1 MSNLKK
7 KKYIALLSIVVI
19 VIGIIGLFTFGRVDK
34 YKGKIKIKN
43 VVSKTTSLSASID
56 AVADNE
62 TQSKGT
68 DIIKYEIGYTMDAVD
83 GVDTRDVVI
92 KARISDEEGR
102 YARFKAITENNIT
115 STLSNDGKEIE
126 VNIDDAPLGVENN
139 ITLRLII
146 NNAPNGFRVRPQV
159 TVREATGVEN
169 NVVVNEVEVVTN
181 SIVGTVK
188 DSKNLNVSNIELSL
202 RDENGEV
209 KRTYSDEDGR
219 YVFSDLE
226 NKTYTV
232 NVEEEI
238 YAKESEEE
246 VEGNLIIK
254 VKEVTPYE
262 LDAHKYI
269 TKLDLVVNGKEEHY
283 TYKDLEKVV
292 QNVKNARTISG
303 QIGYKISIKNIGEKA
318 GRLSKITDIVDEGLS
333 FNKDKNLGWKEKDGK
348 LYYEMAEETVIKPK
362 ETKDITLVLD
372 IKNTNQIKT
381 YINEADVN
389 GETYERVVYI
399 LNGEKYREEDVILGE
414 KLVEPIIT
422 DESFSGWYT
431 DKNYTNKYNFKN
443 EVTKDLIL
451 YGKTD
456 VVKHSVE
463 FFDKNPETGVE
474 AKWDEKEV
482 EHGKKVSR
490 PEDPSHTGYTFEC
503 WMDEQENIWNFN
515 NPVER
520 DLRLTSCYTINKYT
534 VIFIDGNTEYNR
546 QQVNYKGSINVP
558 ENPTKQY
565 YSFEYWHLDGVSS
578 AYDLT
583 TPVTENVTLY
593 SKYQRNKHNITF
605 IDKHPSTEEV
615 VTRED
620 VEVNEGDNVIPPE
633 DPTKPGYT
641 FECWAKSNGTC
652 YDFTKSV
659 LEDEELTSKYT
670 VIHYTIKYNGLT
682 NGEKQSIN
690 NPTTYTVEDE
700 ITLTNPENRYD
711 NDHDLSEIFI
721 GWTGSNG
728 NDPSTL
734 VKIVKGTTGN
744 KEYTANWIEAD
755 PDVYPITYNLNGG
768 SLGKDDQGHDI
779 TNPSSYTKKT
789 ATFTLNNPKKTG
801 YNFTGWA
808 GTDLVGQD
816 NLEVTVAKGSRG
828 ARAYEAFYSP
838 KDYTI
843 EYENTCGN
851 VVNPNSYTIES
862 PNITLNNPSKDGYT
876 FTGWKTEDDETKVLN
891 VTIPTGSTGNR
902 KYIATCE
909 PIEYH
914 ITYELNGAT
923 EVPTN
928 PSTYTIESPDITLNN
943 PGKTHYTFTGWTGT
957 GLDNIT
963 NPVVIPTGSMG
974 DRTYTANYQLITH
987 NVTFNDYNI
996 ESETPEETVEQFGE
1010 PVTVTDGEPV
1020 DAPGINPTHTGY
1032 TCDRWSTKINGNY
1045 NNDAYDFSSEVTSDL
1060 TLYTLC
1066 KKNSYTVTYMDGDNQ
1081 YAVDTVLYKEKTT
1094 KPADD
1099 PTKNHNIFKGWTLNG
1114 SLFDFNTPITENI
1127 TLYSSYEEV
1136 KAPEISHTP
1145 TEWTNQDVT
1154 VTVSKNSAVED
1165 ATGYTYKYRVEDG
1178 TYSTYEGPFS
1188 IGENCDIYAIAYKS
1202 GIASEETKHEI
1213 RNIDKIKPT
1222 IDDLAQS
1229 SSTGTSVE
1237 INFTSHDN
1245 ESGVGEHRIYV
1256 DDEYKGTI
1264 SYTGNPQTKTDSYE
1278 VTGLTA
1284 GQSYIVKLYAV
1295 DVAGNISDASELE
1308 ITTEDRI
1315 VCQIIGRNNQLYND
1329 DTLNEPFST
1338 LRGAIQSCGQNQCTI
1353 QMLENVNETNDVLYG
1368 QDITLDLNGKN
1379 VSGVRDYT
1387 LDISGDFILID
1398 DGETKG
1404 MIYNN
1409 VDSAV
1414 KIEAN
1419 GKFTM
1424 GINEIID
1431 VNVSTTTPYVWGKYY
1446 GVKRLEDATF
1456 NFYDGAVRGEVAIS
1470 GEVDDA
1476 PYMYTASVTSYTD
1489 EETPYQVATL
1499 KILDD
1504 AEARIKTKYYT
1515 KLATAVAEA
1524 KKGYY
1529 ENLMSDS
1536 TLDENLKK
1544 SENYDYGFV
1553 KNEQGYLVN
1562 ENNTRYSGAQ
1572 SEFNIS
1578 LEDSDVDKELVFN
1591 IIRTSDEPNNDYAQI
1606 MIQEYAISD
1615 DPNSSSNPSTSNS
1628 YTINVPVGED
1638 KQAITL
1644 KQGHIYKI
1652 MLNNYI
1658 YSNTPENSKFIITD
1672 MYLKNVENDP
1682 EDTSIDKEH
1691 STNYTKQYGF
1701 DYDETTGTYTSNN
1714 NFEKGTT
1721 AFSYVEF
1728 DLTSESA
1735 DKLLT
1740 MRATYDGMYGSD
1752 YGNIIIKNNNTI
1764 EQYSNSSGLA
1774 YLYAYNYNQRNYIG
1788 PYTYQT
1794 KLEAGKKYYV
1804 QFYYFKSTS
1813 SLDRAA
1819 YEATGCKDEF
1829 KIFDIRL
1836 TNYDVSIPSTSYT
1849 TYSFSTEEGVSRL
1862 VKNTEY
1868 GFDNKNRYNTYGY
1881 SYDTYDGYLTDSYM
1895 KYDLSNSTTGKTV
1908 QLRHD
1913 YYCYNTDVG
1922 CKFYAV
1928 VTNSPDTPET
1938 TDGAFVLRENNTQ
1951 VTNTKGV
1958 LEPGKVNYLHFVF
1971 DKPVNMG
1978 EPGDNYGSSYA
1989 RLDSLNIYE
1998 GVNYPLPNSIITEGE
2013 YGWTGSSS
2021 MSNNNSSSSLRGTT
2035 AHSYMKIDLTGNT
2048 FAEYLKVNLYGYADL
2063 AIIVNDNKNEP
2074 ASRDGAAFTN
2084 QDGTYFYG
2092 DALIKLVP
2100 NQVNYVHFLSTNY
2113 NNNTMYIYDQT
2124 YRYPGEP
2131 VNLVTELKK
2140 APNKGKGFTL
2150 DNNGYYTPGSINQ
2163 GETADSYI
2171 EIDLTD
2177 AEKDKILDMNLYL
2190 NTYDKNYKYVYLSNS
2205 KNAIG
2210 YHTIKNDRENALIYY
2225 SYANSYYYYINGNNV
2240 AYNDTHFNTVLP
2252 KGNKYYVHF
2261 ATYGQTTYTSDYLK
2275 IKSMTLSDSNETD
2288 FRTGLIPF
2296 YDTSHAGEAP
2306 DLPGDEVIDEANE
2319 GNFRFVGSNPSNYIT
2334 FNNERWRIIGI
2345 FNVEGENGVKEKRI
2359 KIARDSTFGGYVYD
2373 STPYGNPP
2381 VNGGQGINEWSQ
2393 ADLMKLL
2400 NPGFEDNEEEVFKS
2414 ENSEYISQGV
2424 KSVNNSLY
2432 WNGGSGL
2439 CISGVYNTTM
2449 NCDFSSSGLSDTS
2462 KSFIDTVVWDI
2473 GAIPYNTN
2481 VSPYSIYSYEKGNK
2495 TTKSSTYDTQGIDD
2509 TVERTTKWLGKVGLP
2524 SISDYIMATGDFY
2537 SGSSLIYTR
2546 EQCLNMETT
2555 AYGAC
2560 TSNSDWLYSSNSSP
2574 MTTMNA
2580 VFGTNSSGYNPTLS
2594 TVPYAATV
2602 YSGGMPA
2609 SYLNYNVRPTV
2620 YLSTKT
2626 KVTGGSGTY
2635 SSPYTIELGTEKN
2648 PDENYGFVPKAED
2661 DPDASVIEQETDS
2674 IDWDKIKNEPTYG
2687 FTYNP
2692 ETDEFINDN
2701 IDVPK
2706 STASAYVEID
2716 LTNELQDKD
2725 LSVDFEMSSYSGN
2738 AYILLMQD
2746 SFKDINY
2753 SNLYNDGEID
2763 GTKYASRSGNGAYN
2777 RVYSLTHG
2785 KKYYVQFIY
2794 KKFTENGSSEQY
2806 SDTMKVKLNINA
2818 DTIHTTEMKSFD
2830 GRVPVLNEEVD
2841 TVQILKDIS
2850 LTSSLN
2856 VEQTKDMILD
2866 LNGYTLTTTANDYV
2880 IRNNGSLKVIDSG
2893 YDREEAISEAEYSKA
2908 TNNYNEQKQSYIAK
2922 VAQDK
2927 IDTEAAMAEYNQRS
2941 YVNDGLM
2948 INLSSKEYGETENV
2962 WKDLSG
2968 NDLDQTIN
2976 GTYIDAETGGYN
2988 YTLAI
2993 SDINEQDNT
3002 ITYEYSLIA
3011 NATAGGGI
3019 FTDKNGIYASYHNN
3033 ATYTNRLSVDQS
3045 SRISDNP
3052 YALTFIENNKF
3063 TLTLVKTNTLVKCYV
3078 NGVLFDSFIAT
3089 NQDKYTSI
3097 SFHGGKSL
3105 AIRTYNR
3112 ALTESEIKH
3121 NFDVDNA
3128 LYDIKNVDGDALL
3141 NYDFAGGAS
3150 NDLIAELQDTFWKNA
3165 RRVYTLGDI
3174 TSTSYG
3180 LYQYV
3185 RSTKPY
3191 PFYTDFTQI
3200 KVNVTKEDISDNM
3213 YIGLAKNLPSTPANN
3228 TLDLSFYDKYI
3239 TIPSNDDA
3247 VNKEYVLKPETRG
3260 DYFLVVMSSKGHIVN
3275 SANFSVEAPVK
3286 ETVTYNGTIR
3296 GSRGIIYNAK
3306 DAYLNVEEGIIHS
3319 DTTGSYP
3326 AIDNYGSIR
3335 LGDHG
3340 VIKGTPQYGI
3350 YNHDYGDILDGTG
3363 SFERIAAIYNSG
3375 RIDNGFGGY
3384 SGDNNATITIETNK
3398 DYTLNNLN
3406 GFTIINKSNS
3416 KLTVNDSNIYKF
3428 SETTPGKLELNNSTA
3443 YQIRVEKG
3451 EANINNSTVTYRSEI
3466 VNGAKIFFDNS
3477 SVDAITGDYGSNT
3490 FEDAYIKNS
3499 EITCERSNSPM
3510 SNLDNV
3516 TIEGTFNL
3524 GERCRNN
3531 YIYAYE
3537 TMTLGNKEDEVDTLN
3552 PKIKEISVPKINFY
3566 DGRVNKFSKLINDI
3580 PDDYEIVMIHD
3591 ESDGLDYY
3599 TLGQEDVAEINGT
3612 KYRSLASA
3620 IADVPDDS
3628 HTIIKILKNIYNV
3641 RPIIIPENK
3650 IITID
3655 YNGHSVNSY
3664 GNDFITNNGVLTLD
3678 DLTGEPTESKILG
3691 NFIINNGELNH
3702 GNVNNNNH
3710 DALDTSKTI
3719 INNGTFNM
3727 NSGILWSKTVTVSG
3741 SYYPK
3746 IDNNS
3751 TMNITG
3757 GSISSYTNNAQGSTL
3772 SIDGGTV
3779 GSSIINSGDTI
3790 ITGGKL
3796 SNTIITNNNNLTI
3809 SGLNNGDDVLT
3820 NINSSGSTLIENTT
3834 MNSSISV
3841 SGGTTNIKDSL
3852 IRQTSYTVLEVS
3864 GSTGTKAIL
3873 DNSTIDCNS
3882 SYDAVQIKEQ
3892 GTLDIINNSVIKDSD
3907 NHTRSYTGIQIQ
3919 GSGNLNFVSGS
3930 ISRIRGISN
3939 SGNGN
3944 IVFGTKDGEVSKTS
3958 PSIRGNNSGFNNTN
3972 SSSHVYF
3979 YDGIFAGPVN
3989 ASLTSV
3995 VTEVETGYEII
4006 TIDDTLGEAKVLSGD
4021 PLVKNTTTNEEYDN
4035 LQQAFD
4041 ESSEG
4046 DTLELLRDL
4055 TTLTSYPTV
4064 NIGSDVDVT
4073 FDTKGFNI
4081 VYNGTSGSF
4090 IENNGKLNIV
4100 DTNGSSIITNNAN
4113 HNIVKNNSTGELS
4126 ITDIDITLVSS
4137 SYLTNNAGTTNLSGI
4152 TLNTHTGNMIMNSG
4166 VASISGCTYND
4177 TKNNSD
4183 VFISNSGTIELTN
4196 NDFRIDRGT
4205 DTAYPILISNTGNV
4219 NITDGKYYS
4228 LLSTVLSNNGGLVSM
4243 NQESS
4248 LILDGAINNNNDA
4261 SIIFNN
4267 GRIQSTYN
4275 DFSNQKMSLNG
4286 TSTLTQ
4292 NGGVIAI
4299 KTSLQDSSKLNVY
4312 GGTYES
4318 SSYHITAS
4326 LNAIITLGHKDDNI
4340 DINMALINGTIV
4352 SKGNINI
4359 YDGRVRN
4366 GTVYAKDINIEDNSS
4381 LVNDTNGT
4389 HIVYDKQIKNIEQDK
4404 EYVDI
4409 QEAINEVATG
4419 ETLQLINSGTK
4430 IQRSQLSISS
4440 GKNFTLDMNGRYIK
4454 SIKENIVNNGHI
4466 SITNSSS
4473 SSSSISLQIY
4483 NDRTVSTEYRLLT
4496 NNNYLSLTGRV
4507 SLSDTTMNSQNSEL
4521 IVNINNNSTVSK
4533 ISNYG
4538 TFTLDSGIVSNI
4550 DNNRPA
4556 TMNGGEYY
4564 YLDNNS
4570 TTFTINGGTIGKTS
4584 NSATLNINDGTSTG
4598 GISSGQSNAKINNTG
4613 YLTIENI
4620 TCTSCANFIYTNRNV
4635 TINGGTFAI
4644 PIGSGD
4650 GPLIHAYDTNAT
4662 VNINGGTYTNGGS
4675 TYSAIITT
4683 TTNYSNG
4690 PKVTIKDVTTD
4701 ILIGQV
4707 NSELT
4712 LDNVTINSN
4721 LNYPLLTINEKGKV
4735 TVKDNVSLTSTKKE
4749 AVINNGKLYVGT
4761 KDGNVSITSP
4771 VLKGET
4777 KGLTNTGLFYFY
4789 DGIISG
4795 KEAAISGPVTE
4806 TETDYSVKITDDGTY
4821 KNAYLKTTADIEK
4834 VVVVNNIN
4842 YDTIQ
4847 AAVNAVEENKP
4858 TNMILY
4864 TNYTLE
4870 ENIVI
4875 PENKTIE
4882 FYLNGYSINY
4892 NGYAFTG
4899 DGTIN
4904 FHDGVPSGVGGAI
4917 YRFLANITGTE
4928 INPKD
4933 ITIYQMDNGE
4943 ELLPET
4949 TYKLYKLMDGEYK
4962 IVKINENEI
4971 GDYELGSEKEILRT
4985 TTGQINIKGI
4995 GEGSYKLVGSDSKE
5009 LSFDISENSVSSNI
5023 RVDRYSSKANQT
5035 VHVVATLILTLQT
5048 GVIRKP
5054 FMIVIAM
5061 LLLTTV
5067 GFIAYKKYRKEDLN

>member
-7 KKYIALLSIVVI
+7 KKYIALLAIVVI
-19 VIGIIGLFTFGRVDK
+19 VIGIIGLFTFGRIDK
-34 YKGKIKIKN
+34 YKGKIRIKN
-43 VVSKTTSLSASID
+43 VVSKTTSLSASIS

-68 DIIKYEIGYTMDAVD
+68 DIIKYEIGYTMDAVT
-83 GVDTRDVVI
+83 GVDARDVVI
-92 KARISDEEGR
+92 NARINDEQGR
-102 YARFKAITENNIT
+102 YARFKEVTGSNIT

-126 VNIDDAPLGVENN
+126 VIIEDAPLGVENN
-139 ITLRLII
+139 ITLRLNI
-146 NNAPNGFRVRPQV
+146 NNAPNGFKVRPQI
-159 TVREATGVEN
+159 TVREATGDES

-209 KRTYSDEDGR
+209 KRTYTDEDGR
-219 YVFSDLE
+219 YVFSDIE

-238 YAKESEEE
+238 YAKVSEEE

-262 LDAHKYI
+262 LEAHKYI

-283 TYKDLEKVV
+283 TYNDLEKVV

-303 QIGYKISIKNIGEKA
+303 KIGYKISIKNIGDKA
-318 GRLSKITDIVDEGLS
+318 GRISKITDTVDDGLS
-333 FNKDKNLGWKEKDGK
+333 FDKNKNLGWKEKEGK
-348 LYYEMAEETVIKPK
+348 LYYEMAEGSVINSK

-414 KLVEPIIT
+414 KLVEPVIT
-422 DESFSGWYT
+422 DPSFSGWYT

-451 YGKTD
+451 YGNTEI
-456 VVKHSVE
+456 VKHSVE
-463 FFDKNPETGVE
+463 FYDKNPETGTE
-474 AKWDEKEV
+474 TKWDEKEV

-490 PEDPSHTGYTFEC
+490 PTDPTHTGYTFEC

-534 VIFIDGNTEYNR
+534 VLFIDGNSEYNR
-546 QQVNYKGSINVP
+546 QQVNYKGNIVVP

-565 YSFEYWHLDGVSS
+565 YTFEFWRLNNEDS

-593 SKYQRNKHNITF
+593 SKYQRNKHTITF
-605 IDKHPSTEEV
+605 VDKHPSTEEV
-615 VTRED
+615 VTREEE
-620 VEVNEGDNVIPPE
+620 EVNEGDRVTPPV

-641 FECWAKSNGTC
+641 FKCWTKSNGTC
-652 YDFTKSV
+652 YDFTKPV

-670 VIHYTIKYNGLT
+670 IIEYTITYNGLT
-682 NGEKQSIN
+682 NGEKESLN

-700 ITLTNPENRYD
+700 ITLNNPENRYD
-711 NDHDLSEIFI
+711 QDHDLSEIFV

-728 NDPSTL
+728 DDPSTE

-744 KEYTANWIEAD
+744 KEYTANWVDAD
-755 PDVYPITYNLNGG
+755 PDIYPITYNLKNGH
-768 SLGKDDQGHDI
+768 LDEGK
-779 TNPSSYTKKT
+779 TNPTSYTKKT

-801 YNFTGWA
+801 YNFTGWS

-828 ARAYEAFYSP
+828 ARSYEAFYSP
-838 KDYTI
+838 KNYSIEYVNNCGTVQNPENYTI
-843 EYENTCGN
+843 ET
-851 VVNPNSYTIES
+851 PTF
-862 PNITLNNPSKDGYT
+862 TLNNPTKDGYT
-876 FTGWKTEDDETKVLN
+876 FTGWKTEDDDTKVLN
-891 VTIPTGSTGNR
+891 VTIPIGSTGNR

-909 PIEYH
+909 PIEYRINYNLDGGH
-914 ITYELNGAT
+914 LKEGK
-923 EVPTN
+923 TN
-928 PSTYTIESPDITLNN
+928 PETYTIESPDITLNN
-943 PGKTHYTFTGWTGT
+943 PTKDHYNFTGWTGT
-957 GLDNIT
+957 GLDSLT

-974 DRTYTANYQLITH
+974 DREYTANYELITH
-987 NVTFNDYNI
+987 NVTFNDYDV
-996 ESETPEETVEQFGE
+996 ESDTPESTIVQFGDT
-1010 PVTVTDGEPV
+1010 VSVTDGDPV
-1020 DAPGINPTHTGY
+1020 DAPNTNPTHTGY
-1032 TCDRWSTKINGNY
+1032 TCDKWSKKINGNY
-1045 NNDAYDFSSEVTSDL
+1045 NNDAYDFSSEVTEDL

-1081 YAVDTVLYKEKTT
+1081 FAVDTVLYKEKTT

-1099 PTKNHNIFKGWTLNG
+1099 PTKNHHIFTGWTLNG
-1114 SLFDFNTPITENI
+1114 TLFDFNTPITDNI

-1136 KAPEISHTP
+1136 KAPEVSHIP

-1154 VTVSKNSAVED
+1154 VTVSKNSSLDD

-1202 GIASEETKHEI
+1202 GVASEETKHEI
-1213 RNIDKIKPT
+1213 RNIDKIKPI

-1229 SSTGTSVE
+1229 SGTGTSVE

-1245 ESGVGEHRIYV
+1245 ESGVGEHRIYL
-1256 DDEYKGTI
+1256 DDEYRGTI

-1278 VTGLTA
+1278 ITGLTA

-1295 DVAGNISDASELE
+1295 DVAGNISDVSELE
-1308 ITTEDRI
+1308 VTTEDKI
-1315 VCQIIGRNNQLYND
+1315 VCQIIGRNNQLYED
-1329 DTLNEPFST
+1329 ESLNEPFST

-1353 QMLENVNETNDVLYG
+1353 QMLESVNETNDVLYG

-1419 GKFTM
+1419 GRFTM
-1424 GINEIID
+1424 GINEILD
-1431 VNVSTTTPYVWGKYY
+1431 VDVSTTTPYVWGKYY

-1476 PYMYTASVTSYTD
+1476 PYMYTASVTSYD
-1489 EETPYQVATL
+1489 DQDTPYQVATL

-1536 TLDENLKK
+1536 TLDDNLKK
-1544 SENYDYGFV
+1544 SEGFEFGFV
-1553 KNEQGYLVN
+1553 KNEQGFLVN
-1562 ENNTRYSGAQ
+1562 ENTTKYSNAQ

-1578 LEDSDVDKELVFN
+1578 LEGLDVDKELVLSV
-1591 IIRTSDEPNNDYAQI
+1591 IRTSDEPDNDSAQI
-1606 MIQEYAISD
+1606 YVSEYEVST
-1615 DPNSSSNPSTSNS
+1615 DPDSSANPSGSS
-1628 YTINVPVGED
+1628 YTINVPVGEN
-1638 KQAITL
+1638 KFYVPL
-1644 KQGHIYKI
+1644 NKNHIYNI
-1652 MLNNYI
+1652 RLYHYI
-1658 YSNTPENSKFIITD
+1658 RSETPENSKFIVND
-1672 MYLKNVENDP
+1672 MYLKNVEKDE
-1682 EDTSIDKEH
+1682 EDTSIDKENV
-1691 STNYTKQYGF
+1691 TNYTKQYGF
-1701 DYDETTGTYTSNN
+1701 DYDEETGTYTSNN
-1714 NFEKGTT
+1714 NFEKGTK
-1721 AFSYVEF
+1721 AFSFVEF
-1728 DLTSESA
+1728 DLTSESV

-1740 MRATYDGMYGSD
+1740 LRATYDGMYSGD
-1752 YGNIIIKNNNTI
+1752 YGNVIIKENNNI
-1764 EQYSNSSGLA
+1764 EDYSNYNGLV
-1774 YLYAYNYNQRNYIG
+1774 YLYAYNSNQRNYIG
-1788 PYTYQT
+1788 PYNYQT
-1794 KLEAGKKYYV
+1794 KLAAGKKYYV
-1804 QFYYFKSTS
+1804 QFYYFKSSS
-1813 SLDRAA
+1813 SLPKAA
-1819 YEATGCKDEF
+1819 YEATGCNDEF

-1836 TNYDVSIPSTSYT
+1836 TNYDIAIPSTSST
-1849 TYSFSTEEGVSRL
+1849 TYNLRTEDGISKL

-1868 GFDNKNRYNTYGY
+1868 GYDNKNGSYYGYTYNTYDAY
-1881 SYDTYDGYLTDSYM
+1881 IADSYI
-1895 KYDLSNSTTGKTV
+1895 KYDLTNSTAGKSI
-1908 QLRHD
+1908 QLNHG
-1913 YYCYNTDVG
+1913 YGCYNTDVG

-1928 VTNSPDTPET
+1928 VTDSPDTPET

-1971 DKPVNMG
+1971 DKPVNQG
-1978 EPGDNYGSSYA
+1978 EPGGNYSSSYVNLNS
-1989 RLDSLNIYE
+1989 LDIYE
-1998 GVNYPLPNSIITEGE
+1998 GVNYPLSKSMVTEGE

-2021 MSNNNSSSSLRGTT
+2021 MSNNNSSTSQQGTT
-2035 AHSYMKIDLTGNT
+2035 AHSYMKIDLTGHD
-2048 FAEYLKVNLYGYADL
+2048 FAEYLKLNLYGYADF

-2074 ASRDGAAFTN
+2074 TSRDGAEFTN
-2084 QDGTYFYG
+2084 QDGTYFSG

-2113 NNNTMYIYDQT
+2113 SNKTITIYDQT

-2131 VNLVTELKK
+2131 VNLSSKLKRS
-2140 APNKGKGFTL
+2140 PNKGKGFTY
-2150 DNNGYYTPGSINQ
+2150 DSNSGYYTPGSISQ

-2171 EIDLTD
+2171 EIDLTS

-2210 YHTIKNDRENALIYY
+2210 YNTIKNDRENALIYY
-2225 SYANSYYYYINGNNV
+2225 SSANSYNYYINGNNV

-2275 IKSMTLSDSNETD
+2275 IKNVSLSDSNETD
-2288 FRTGLIPF
+2288 FRTGFIPY
-2296 YDTSHAGEAP
+2296 YDTSHTSEAP
-2306 DLPGDEVIDEANE
+2306 ELPGDEVIDEANE
-2319 GNFRFVGSNPSNYIT
+2319 GNFRFIGSNPSNYIT
-2334 FNNERWRIIGI
+2334 FNNENWRIIGI
-2345 FNVEGENGVKEKRI
+2345 FNVEGETGVKEKRL
-2359 KIARDSTFGGYVYD
+2359 KITRDSNFSGYIYD
-2373 STPYGNPP
+2373 STPYVTTGPP

-2400 NPGFEDNEEEVFKS
+2400 NPGFEDNEEEIFKQEGTS
-2414 ENSEYISQGV
+2414 YVSDGV

-2432 WNGGSGL
+2432 WNKGSGICMSNL
-2439 CISGVYNTTM
+2439 YNQVMT
-2449 NCDFSSSGLSDTS
+2449 CDFSSSGLSDTA
-2462 KSFIDTVVWDI
+2462 KEFIDTVVWNT

-2495 TTKSSTYDTQGIDD
+2495 TTKSSTYDTAGVDD

-2524 SISDYIMATGDFY
+2524 SISDYLMATGDFY
-2537 SGSSLIYTR
+2537 NNGSLIYTR

-2560 TSNSDWLYSSNSSP
+2560 TSSNDWFYSSNSSP
-2574 MTTMNA
+2574 MTPMNA
-2580 VFGTNSSGYNPTLS
+2580 VFGPNSSGSNPTLS
-2594 TVPYAATV
+2594 YVPYAATV
-2602 YSGGMPA
+2602 YSGAMPA
-2609 SYLNYNVRPTV
+2609 FVHNYNIKPTV

-2626 KVTGGSGTY
+2626 KITGGNGTY
-2635 SSPYTIELGTEKN
+2635 NSPYTIELGAEKN
-2648 PDENYGFVPKAED
+2648 PDENYGFVPSAED

-2674 IDWDKIKNEPTYG
+2674 IDWDKVKKEPTYG
-2687 FTYNP
+2687 FTYNQ

-2701 IDVPK
+2701 INVPK
-2706 STASAYVEID
+2706 STASSYVEID
-2716 LTNELQDKD
+2716 LTNEVEDKELNVSID
-2725 LSVDFEMSSYSGN
+2725 MSSPGGY

-2753 SNLYNDGEID
+2753 TNLYNDGEID
-2763 GTKYASRSGNGAYN
+2763 GTKYLSTSANGINSRTYN
-2777 RVYSLTHG
+2777 LTHG
-2785 KKYYVQFIY
+2785 KKYYLQFIY
-2794 KKFTENGSSEQY
+2794 RKYSETGVTDYY
-2806 SDTMKVKLNINA
+2806 SDTLKVKMNINA
-2818 DTIHTTEMKSFD
+2818 DTLHTTEMKSFD

-2841 TVQILKDIS
+2841 TVQILKNIS
-2850 LTSSLN
+2850 SPSTIT

-2866 LNGYTLTTTANDYV
+2866 LNGYTLTSTSNDYV
-2880 IRNNGSLKVIDSG
+2880 IRNNGSLRVIDSG
-2893 YDREEAISEAEYSKA
+2893 YDREEAISEAEYAIA
-2908 TNNYNEQKQSYIAK
+2908 TNSYNEQKQSYIAK

-2927 IDTEAAMAEYNQRS
+2927 IDRETAMEEYNQRS

-2988 YTLAI
+2988 YSLGI

-3002 ITYEYSLIA
+3002 ITYEYTLIA
-3011 NATAGGGI
+3011 NGSGSI
-3019 FTDKNGIYASYHNN
+3019 FNDKNGIYASYQNN
-3033 ATYTNRLSVDQS
+3033 TTYTNRLAVDQN
-3045 SRISDNP
+3045 SRDSDNP
-3052 YALTFIENNKF
+3052 YALTFIESNKF

-3078 NGVLFDSFIAT
+3078 NGVLFDSFVAE

-3097 SFHGGKSL
+3097 GFHGGKSL
-3105 AIRTYNR
+3105 GIRVYNR

-3128 LYDIKNVDGDALL
+3128 LYDLKTIDGDALL
-3141 NYDFAGGAS
+3141 SYEFTGATN
-3150 NDLIAELQDTFWKNA
+3150 NDLIAELQDSFWRNS
-3165 RRVYTLGDI
+3165 RRVYTLGER
-3174 TSTSYG
+3174 TSENYG
-3180 LYQYV
+3180 VYQYV

-3200 KVNVTKEDISDNM
+3200 KVNVTKENLTDTL
-3213 YIGLAKNLPSTPANN
+3213 YIGLAKNLPSTPD
-3228 TLDLSFYDKYI
+3228 TTFDISFYDKYI
-3239 TIPSNDDA
+3239 TVPSNDEA
-3247 VNKEYVLKPETRG
+3247 VNKEYVIKPETNG

-3275 SANFSVEAPVK
+3275 SASFSVEAPVK

-3296 GSRGIIYNAK
+3296 GSRGIIYNARN
-3306 DAYLNVEEGIIHS
+3306 AYLNVEEGIIHS

-3326 AIDNYGSIR
+3326 AIDNYGSVT

-3363 SFERIAAIYNSG
+3363 SFERIDAIYNSG
-3375 RIDNGFGGY
+3375 RIDEGFGGY
-3384 SGDNNATITIETNK
+3384 SGDIYATITLDAYNK
-3398 DYTLNNLN
+3398 DYTLNNLS
-3406 GFTIINKSNS
+3406 GFTVINKTSS
-3416 KLTVNDSNIYKF
+3416 KLTVNDSNIYSFTEKN
-3428 SETTPGKLELNNSTA
+3428 TGTIELNNSTA
-3443 YQIRVEKG
+3443 YQTSAEKG
-3451 EANINNSTVTYRSEI
+3451 KTYINNSTVTYRSN
-3466 VNGAKIFFDNS
+3466 VTKGGKIFFDNS
-3477 SVDAITGDYGSNT
+3477 TVGSISGDYGSNT
-3490 FEDAYIKNS
+3490 LEDVYLKDS
-3499 EITCERSNSPM
+3499 EVTCERSNAIM
-3510 SNLDNV
+3510 YYIDNA
-3516 TIEGTFNL
+3516 TIEGTLSL
-3524 GERCRNN
+3524 GERCNGN
-3531 YIYAYE
+3531 SLYTYE
-3537 TMTLGNKEDEVDTLN
+3537 TITLGNKEDEVDTLN
-3552 PKIKEISVPKINFY
+3552 PKINRISAPLINFY
-3566 DGRVNKFSKLINDI
+3566 DGRVNNFTKIINDI
-3580 PDDYEIVMIHD
+3580 PDDYEITMIHD
-3591 ESDGLDYY
+3591 ESDDLDYY
-3599 TLGQEDVAEINGT
+3599 TLGQEEVAEINGT
-3612 KYRSLASA
+3612 KYRTLAAA
-3620 IADVPDDS
+3620 IEDVPDNS

-3641 RPIIIPENK
+3641 RPITIPENK

-3655 YNGHSVNSY
+3655 YNGHSVNSF

-3678 DLTGEPTESKILG
+3678 DLTGEPLESKVLG
-3691 NFIINNGELNH
+3691 NFIVNNGEFNH
-3702 GNVNNNNH
+3702 GNVKNNNY
-3710 DALDTSKTI
+3710 DAIDTAKTI

-3727 NSGILWSKTVTVSG
+3727 NSGDLWSKTVTVSG
-3741 SYYPK
+3741 SVYPK
-3746 IDNNS
+3746 IDNNN
-3751 TMNITG
+3751 TINITG
-3757 GSISSYTNNAQGSTL
+3757 GSISSYTNNAQGSTI

-3779 GSSIINSGDTI
+3779 GSTIINSGDTI

-3796 SNTIITNNNNLTI
+3796 SNNSITNNNNLTI
-3809 SGLNNGDDVLT
+3809 SGLDNGNDVIT
-3820 NINSSGSTLIENTT
+3820 NINSSGNTLIENTT
-3834 MNSSISV
+3834 MNSAITV

-3852 IRQTSYTVLEVS
+3852 IRQTGYTALDVA
-3864 GSTGTKAIL
+3864 GSSTSKAIL
-3873 DNSTIDCNS
+3873 DNSTIECNA
-3882 SYDAVQIKEQ
+3882 SYTAVIIK
-3892 GTLDIINNSVIKDSD
+3892 GSATVDMINNSKVIDSLD
-3907 NHTRSYTGIQIQ
+3907 HTKSYDGISIS
-3919 GSGNLNFVSGS
+3919 GSGNLNLISGEV
-3930 ISRIRGISN
+3930 SRIRAISN

-3944 IVFGTKDGEVSKTS
+3944 IVFGTKDGEASKTN
-3958 PSIRGNNSGFNNTN
+3958 PSIKGINSGFNNTN
-3972 SSSHVYF
+3972 SSSKVYF

-4046 DTLELLRDL
+4046 DTLVLLRDL

-4064 NIGSDVDVT
+4064 TVGSDVDVT

-4081 VYNGTSGSF
+4081 IYNGTTGSF
-4090 IENNGKLNIV
+4090 IENNGKLQIV
-4100 DTNGSSIITNNAN
+4100 DTNGSTIITNNTI
-4113 HNIVKNNSTGELS
+4113 HSIVDNKSTGDLN
-4126 ITDIDITLVSS
+4126 ITDIDITLVST
-4137 SYLTNNAGTTNLSGI
+4137 SYFVNNAGTANISSI
-4152 TLNTHTGNMIMNSG
+4152 TLNTHTGDMIINSG
-4166 VASISGCTYND
+4166 VASVSSCTYND
-4177 TKNNSD
+4177 SKNNAGI
-4183 VFISNSGTIELTN
+4183 FISNSGTIELTN
-4196 NDFRIDRGT
+4196 NDFRISKADN
-4205 DTAYPILISNTGNV
+4205 AINPILILNTGNV

-4228 LLSTVLSNNGGLVSM
+4228 YSSIVLRNNGGLVSM
-4243 NQESS
+4243 NQENS
-4248 LILDGAINNNNDA
+4248 LILDGAVNNNNDA
-4261 SIIFNN
+4261 SIIFNG
-4267 GRIQSTYN
+4267 GRITSTYY
-4275 DFSNQKMSLNG
+4275 DFYDQKMSLNG
-4286 TSTLTQ
+4286 NSTLTQ
-4292 NGGVIAI
+4292 NGGVIGL
-4299 KTSLQDSSKLNVY
+4299 KTSLKGSSKLNVY
-4312 GGTYES
+4312 GGSYES
-4318 SSYHITAS
+4318 SSYTITAEEDTV
-4326 LNAIITLGHKDDNI
+4326 ITLGHKDDNI
-4340 DINMALINGTIV
+4340 DLNMALINGYIASEGT
-4352 SKGNINI
+4352 INI
-4359 YDGRVRN
+4359 YDGRIRN
-4366 GTVYAKDINIEDNSS
+4366 GTVYAKEINIEDNSA
-4381 LVNDTNGT
+4381 LIRDNTDGT
-4389 HIVYDKQIKNIEQDK
+4389 HIVYDNQIKNVEQDK

-4409 QEAINEVATG
+4409 QEAINEVASD
-4419 ETLQLINSGTK
+4419 ETLQLINSGVK
-4430 IQRSQLSISS
+4430 IQRSQLAIPT
-4440 GKNFTLDMNGRYIK
+4440 GKNFTLDLNGKSIS
-4454 SIKENIVNNGHI
+4454 SIKEDIVNNGHVL
-4466 SITNSSS
+4466 ITNSSS
-4473 SSSSISLQIY
+4473 SSSSIGLQIY
-4483 NDRTVSTEYRLLT
+4483 NDGTSSVEYRLLT
-4496 NNNYLSLTGRV
+4496 NKNYLKLTGKI
-4507 SLSDTTMNSQNSEL
+4507 SLSNTTENSSNSEL
-4521 IVNINNNSTVSK
+4521 IVGITNNSITKVS
-4533 ISNYG
+4533 NHG
-4538 TFTLDSGIVSNI
+4538 AFTLDSGTVNTIYNAS
-4550 DNNRPA
+4550 PA
-4556 TMNGGEYY
+4556 TMNGGGYY
-4564 YLDNNS
+4564 NLDNHAR
-4570 TTFTINGGTIGKTS
+4570 FTINNGSIGKTN
-4584 NSATLNINDGTSTG
+4584 NSSTLNIINGTSTG
-4598 GISSGQSNAKINNTG
+4598 GSGPESDARIYNTS
-4613 YLTIENI
+4613 YVTIDNI
-4620 TCTSCANFIYTNRNV
+4620 TCTNCANFIYSTRNV
-4635 TINGGTFAI
+4635 TINGGTYEI
-4644 PIGSGD
+4644 PLGSGD
-4650 GPLIHAYDTNAT
+4650 DPLIHAYNSGN
-4662 VNINGGTYTNGGS
+4662 VNINGGTYTAGSS
-4675 TYSAIITT
+4675 TYSSIIKTT
-4683 TTNYSNG
+4683 TSYSTG
-4690 PKVTIKDVTTD
+4690 PTVNIKDVTTN
-4701 ILIGQV
+4701 IPIGSV
-4707 NSELT
+4707 DSKLT
-4712 LDNVTINSN
+4712 LDNVTVNSN
-4721 LNYPLLTINEKGKV
+4721 LNSPILTIKEKGDV
-4735 TVKDNVSLTSTKKE
+4735 TVKDNVSLTSTKRE
-4749 AVINNGKLYVGT
+4749 AINNKGKLYLGT

-4777 KGLTNTGLFYFY
+4777 KGLVNETGSSFYFY

-4795 KEAAISGPVTE
+4795 KEAAISGSVTQ

-4821 KNAYLKTTADIEK
+4821 KNAFLKTTADIEK

-4858 TNMILY
+4858 TDMILY

-4870 ENIVI
+4870 DNIVI
-4875 PENKTIE
+4875 PANKTIE
-4882 FYLNGYSINY
+4882 FYLNGFTINY
-4892 NGYAFTG
+4892 NSYAFTG

-4904 FHDGVPSGVGGAI
+4904 FHDGVPSGVSGAI
-4917 YRFLANITGTE
+4917 YRFFANITGTE

-4933 ITIYQMDNGE
+4933 IVIYQMDNGE
-4943 ELLPET
+4943 ELSPAT

-4962 IVKINENEI
+4962 VVRVKENEI
-4971 GDYELGSEKEILRT
+4971 GDYSLGAEKEILRT

-4995 GEGSYKLVGSDSKE
+4995 GEGNYKLVGSDSKE
-5009 LSFDISENSVSSNI
+5009 LVFDINENSVSSNI
-5023 RVDRYSSKANQT
+5023 RVDRYSSKASQT
-5035 VHVVATLILTLQT
+5035 LHVVATLILTLQT

-5054 FMIVIAM
+5054 FMILIAI
-5061 LLLTTV
+5061 LLLTTI
-5067 GFIAYKKYRKEDLN
+5067 GFITYKKYRKEDLK